1 MPLLSNNL
9 KAPLFADFD
18 VSALNEQL
26 KDYIDQNIIST
37 FTKQVEDI
45 VSKKQS
51 DIGTHMLKEYMS
63 KLEQSDVLHG
73 ETFSRMFN
81 EFEQRF
87 FNLSEKQ
94 SENATKLM
102 TDVKEWKT
110 TLMETMKEHS
120 GKLQKSETAYE
131 KKLLEIL
138 RNYSYQSVKISGEVA
153 KNITDL
159 KTNIEEWKNNLGN
172 DLVKSITNNLTQ
184 TAKDVKEWKTQF
196 TDSLQ
201 EHIRKLQ
208 KSEIAHEKKMLEI
221 QRNYSDQSVNISGE
235 ATQNITDL
243 KTNIEEWKNNLGTD
257 LVKSITNNLT
267 QTAKDVEEWKN
278 MFSRTVARK

>member
-1 MPLLSNNL
+1 MHTQLSFTTLFVIVPILYTVIADSCNNSSCDSVKMPLLSNNL

-201 EHIRKLQ
+201 GKCIYVKETTSHFCIKNHLKLFGHN
-208 KSEIAHEKKMLEI
+208 K
-221 QRNYSDQSVNISGE
+221 
-235 ATQNITDL
+235 
-243 KTNIEEWKNNLGTD
+243 
-257 LVKSITNNLT
+257 
-267 QTAKDVEEWKN
+267 
-278 MFSRTVARK
+278 